1 MHSLTAWLKTQTQ
14 AITHRMVIKN
24 AIEIIIYQAKYNAQQ
39 INHKLYAI
47 INSVNMTFTNEE
59 DIPFKF

>member
-39 INHKLYAI
+39 INHKL
-47 INSVNMTFTNEE
+47 
-59 DIPFKF
+59 